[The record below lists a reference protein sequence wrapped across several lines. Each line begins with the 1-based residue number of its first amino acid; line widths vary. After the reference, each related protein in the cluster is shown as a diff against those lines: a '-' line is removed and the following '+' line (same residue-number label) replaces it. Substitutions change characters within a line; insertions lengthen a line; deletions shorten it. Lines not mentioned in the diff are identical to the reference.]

1 MQPRKIIIVIENMA
15 GKGGT
20 ERVAS
25 GLANALARLPGYEVA
40 VFSLFG
46 ERSFFPLASDVRLRC
61 GGGDSLFWPWR
72 LAFAL
77 RRERADVIITV
88 SMGKL
93 SVVMTPFLRLFCAR
107 SRLLLSEHVSFHQ
120 YPRVFKW
127 LKLLV
132 YRLSDRVIFL
142 TRQDSDAIARWV
154 GAGKCR
160 VIENVSPFR
169 AQAPTPAL
177 QQKVALAVGR
187 LSNQKGF
194 DRLIALWRGVAA
206 QVPDWRLLIIGD
218 GPERDALLRQIED
231 AGLARQVSLL
241 PVTAD
246 VADYYRQASLYVMTS
261 RYEGLP
267 MVLIEAMSFG
277 LPLVAYDCKTGP
289 AELIDDGVNGYLVP
303 DDDAAAFSEGVIKL
317 MLDPGLREHFSVAAL
332 EKSRRFSPE
341 RIYPQWQQLTE

>member
-1 MQPRKIIIVIENMA
+1 MQARKVIIVIENMA
-15 GKGGT
+15 DKGGT

-25 GLANALARLPGYEVA
+25 GLANALARLPNYEVA
-40 VFSLFG
+40 VFSLCG
-46 ERSFFPLASDVRLRC
+46 ERSFFPLASNVRLRC

-72 LAFAL
+72 LALAL

-160 VIENVSPFR
+160 VIENVSPFGV
-169 AQAPTPAL
+169 QAPTPAL
-177 QQKVALAVGR
+177 QEKVALAVGR

-206 QVPDWRLLIIGD
+206 QMPDWRLLIIGD
-218 GPERDALLRQIED
+218 GPERDALRRQIEG
-231 AGLARQVSLL
+231 AGLERQVSLL
-241 PVTAD
+241 PATAD
-246 VADYYRQASLYVMTS
+246 VAAYYRQASLYVMTS

-289 AELIDDGVNGYLVP
+289 AELIDNGVNGYLVP
-303 DDDAAAFSEGVIKL
+303 DDDAAAFSEGVLEL
-317 MLDPGLREHFSVAAL
+317 MRDPALRDRFSVAAL
-332 EKSRRFSPE
+332 DKSRRFSPE
-341 RIYPQWQQLTE
+341 RIYPQWQQLIE

>member
-194 DRLIALWRGVAA
+194 DRLIALWRGGGA
-206 QVPDWRLLIIGD
+206 G
-218 GPERDALLRQIED
+218 
-231 AGLARQVSLL
+231 AGLA
-241 PVTAD
+241 A
-246 VADYYRQASLYVMTS
+246 ADYWRRPGA
-261 RYEGLP
+261 R
-267 MVLIEAMSFG
+267 
-277 LPLVAYDCKTGP
+277 C
-289 AELIDDGVNGYLVP
+289 
-303 DDDAAAFSEGVIKL
+303 AAAA
-317 MLDPGLREHFSVAAL
+317 D
-332 EKSRRFSPE
+332 
-341 RIYPQWQQLTE
+341 